1 MENNKKSLTALDVY
15 INKVYPIT
23 LLATTLACLSAGISY
38 TLNRMRGIFDFT
50 PLYVF
55 FIFDITNLIYLL
67 LAVYFI
73 KTGYENGSVKPGKL
87 KQGKIFLILILLI
100 QFNFILYMAPS
111 QELWAYSFLF
121 VLITGLLL
129 DTKVVLITMGEI
141 SISLIA
147 AWLIR
152 GERLLPAKS
161 ELFTSDMFGRIFCMV
176 LTMLFIY
183 LNVHMVSRYLIY
195 AKKDELEKN
204 NERVQNVLDKVKEI
218 AGQLE
223 DASGLLVK
231 TSQSEAASTE
241 ELSAISSELIESSSH
256 MLHKT
261 DNSKENL
268 DHLEESSKNME
279 VQMQDVEQIAKD
291 LMDKSSSSQQALN
304 NLMSMSGE
312 VEQSTRQARTVADK
326 LLSETAEIGETL
338 NLINEIAESTNLLA
352 LNASIE
358 AARAGEA
365 GKGFAVVAQEVGQL
379 AAGTKNSLQNV
390 NNVIVRVQTGADNVS
405 RFINENA
412 AQVQKQNQVVVETVE
427 AIHGMME
434 QLKTTVSAVEQAV
447 ETGVVQKQ
455 VIRETVSINED
466 IAADIKQE
474 NEEFNNIAD
483 MLQNNVAEIKTMTSQ
498 VDTINTMVTELE
510 SLLES

>member
-15 INKVYPIT
+15 INKAYPIS

-38 TLNRMRGIFDFT
+38 TLNRMRGIFVFT

-55 FIFDITNLIYLL
+55 FIFDITNIIYLI
-67 LAVYFI
+67 LAAYFI
-73 KTGYENGSVKPGKL
+73 KTGYEDGSVKPGKL
-87 KQGKIFLILILLI
+87 RQGKIFLILILFI
-100 QFNFILYMAPS
+100 QFNFILYMDPS
-111 QELWAYSFLF
+111 QEFWAFSFLF

-129 DTKVVLITMGEI
+129 DTKVVLITMAEI

-147 AWLIR
+147 AWFIR

-161 ELFTSDMFGRIFCMV
+161 DLFVSDMFGRVFCMI

-183 LNVHMVSRYLIY
+183 LNVYMVSHFLIH

-261 DNSKENL
+261 DSSKENL

-279 VQMQDVEQIAKD
+279 IQMQDVEQIAKE

-312 VEQSTRQARTVADK
+312 VEQSTKQARTVTDK

-390 NNVIVRVQTGADNVS
+390 NNIIVRVQTGADNVS

-427 AIHGMME
+427 AIHEMME
-434 QLKTTVSAVEQAV
+434 QLKSTVSAVEQAV

-483 MLQNNVAEIKTMTSQ
+483 MLKNNVEEIKTMTIQ

>member
-15 INKVYPIT
+15 INKAYPIS

-38 TLNRMRGIFDFT
+38 TLNRMRGIFVFT

-55 FIFDITNLIYLL
+55 FIFDITNIIYLI
-67 LAVYFI
+67 LAAYFI
-73 KTGYENGSVKPGKL
+73 KTGYEDGSVKPGKL
-87 KQGKIFLILILLI
+87 RQGKIFLILILFI

-111 QELWAYSFLF
+111 QEFWAFSFLF

-129 DTKVVLITMGEI
+129 DTKVVLITMAEI

-147 AWLIR
+147 AWFIR

-161 ELFTSDMFGRIFCMV
+161 DLFVSDMFGRVFCMI

-183 LNVHMVSRYLIY
+183 LNVYMVSHFLIH

-261 DNSKENL
+261 DSSKENL

-279 VQMQDVEQIAKD
+279 IQMQDVEQIAKE

-312 VEQSTRQARTVADK
+312 VEQSTKQARTVTDK

-390 NNVIVRVQTGADNVS
+390 NNIIVRVQTGADNVS

-427 AIHGMME
+427 AIHEMME
-434 QLKTTVSAVEQAV
+434 QLKSTVSAVEQAV

-483 MLQNNVAEIKTMTSQ
+483 MLKNNVEEIKTMTIQ

>member
-15 INKVYPIT
+15 INKAYPIS

-38 TLNRMRGIFDFT
+38 TLNRMRGIFVFT

-55 FIFDITNLIYLL
+55 FIFDITNIIYLI
-67 LAVYFI
+67 LAAYFI
-73 KTGYENGSVKPGKL
+73 KTGYEDGSVKPGKL
-87 KQGKIFLILILLI
+87 RQGKIFLILILFI
-100 QFNFILYMAPS
+100 HFNFILYMAPS
-111 QELWAYSFLF
+111 QEFWAFSFLF

-129 DTKVVLITMGEI
+129 DTKVVLITMAEI

-147 AWLIR
+147 AWFIR

-161 ELFTSDMFGRIFCMV
+161 DLFVSDMFGRVFCMI

-183 LNVHMVSRYLIY
+183 LNVYMVSHFLIH

-261 DNSKENL
+261 DSSKENL

-279 VQMQDVEQIAKD
+279 IQMQDVEQIAKE

-312 VEQSTRQARTVADK
+312 VEQSTKQARTVTDK

-390 NNVIVRVQTGADNVS
+390 NNIIVRVQTGADNVS

-427 AIHGMME
+427 AIHEMME
-434 QLKTTVSAVEQAV
+434 QLKSTVSAVEQAV

-474 NEEFNNIAD
+474 NKEFNNIAD
-483 MLQNNVAEIKTMTSQ
+483 MLKNNVEEIKTMTIQ

>member
-15 INKVYPIT
+15 INKAYPIS

-38 TLNRMRGIFDFT
+38 TLNRMRGIFVFT

-55 FIFDITNLIYLL
+55 FIFDITNIIYLI
-67 LAVYFI
+67 LAAYFI
-73 KTGYENGSVKPGKL
+73 KTGYEDGSVKPGKL
-87 KQGKIFLILILLI
+87 RQGKIFLILILFI

-111 QELWAYSFLF
+111 QEFWAFSFLF

-129 DTKVVLITMGEI
+129 DTKVVLITMAEI

-147 AWLIR
+147 AWFIR

-161 ELFTSDMFGRIFCMV
+161 DLFVSDMFGRVFCMI

-183 LNVHMVSRYLIY
+183 LNVYMVSHFLIH

-241 ELSAISSELIESSSH
+241 ELSAISSELIGSSSH

-261 DNSKENL
+261 DSSKENL

-279 VQMQDVEQIAKD
+279 IQMQDVEQIAKE

-312 VEQSTRQARTVADK
+312 VEQSTKQARTVTDK

-390 NNVIVRVQTGADNVS
+390 NNIIVRVQTGADNVS

-427 AIHGMME
+427 AIHEMME
-434 QLKTTVSAVEQAV
+434 QLKSTVSAVEQAV

-483 MLQNNVAEIKTMTSQ
+483 MLKNNVEEIKTMTIQ

>member
-15 INKVYPIT
+15 INKAYPSS

-38 TLNRMRGIFDFT
+38 TLNRMRGIFVFT

-55 FIFDITNLIYLL
+55 FIFDITNIIYLI
-67 LAVYFI
+67 LAAYFI
-73 KTGYENGSVKPGKL
+73 KTGYEDGSVKPGKL
-87 KQGKIFLILILLI
+87 RQGKIFLILILFI

-111 QELWAYSFLF
+111 QEFWAFSFLF

-129 DTKVVLITMGEI
+129 DTKVVLITMAEI

-147 AWLIR
+147 AWFIR

-161 ELFTSDMFGRIFCMV
+161 DLFVSDMFGRVFCMI

-183 LNVHMVSRYLIY
+183 LNVYMVSHFLIH

-261 DNSKENL
+261 DSSKENL

-279 VQMQDVEQIAKD
+279 IQMQDVEQIAKE

-312 VEQSTRQARTVADK
+312 VEQSTKQARTVTDK

-390 NNVIVRVQTGADNVS
+390 NNIIVRVQTGADNVS

-427 AIHGMME
+427 AIHEMME
-434 QLKTTVSAVEQAV
+434 QLKSTVSAVEQAV

-483 MLQNNVAEIKTMTSQ
+483 MLKNNVEEIKTMTIQ

>member
-15 INKVYPIT
+15 INKAYPIS
-23 LLATTLACLSAGISY
+23 LLAPTLACLSAGISY
-38 TLNRMRGIFDFT
+38 TLNRMRGIFVFT

-55 FIFDITNLIYLL
+55 FIFDITNIIYLI
-67 LAVYFI
+67 LAAYFI
-73 KTGYENGSVKPGKL
+73 KTGYEAGSVKPGKL
-87 KQGKIFLILILLI
+87 RQGKIFLILILFI

-111 QELWAYSFLF
+111 QEFWAFSFLF

-129 DTKVVLITMGEI
+129 DTKVVLITMAEI

-147 AWLIR
+147 AWFIR

-161 ELFTSDMFGRIFCMV
+161 DLFVSDMFGRVFCMI

-183 LNVHMVSRYLIY
+183 LNVYMVSHFLIH

-261 DNSKENL
+261 DSSKENL

-279 VQMQDVEQIAKD
+279 IQMQDVEQIAKE

-312 VEQSTRQARTVADK
+312 VEQSTKQARTVTDK

-390 NNVIVRVQTGADNVS
+390 NNIIVRVQTGADNVS

-427 AIHGMME
+427 AIHEMME
-434 QLKTTVSAVEQAV
+434 QLKSTVSAVEQAV

-483 MLQNNVAEIKTMTSQ
+483 MLKNNVEEIKTMTIQ

>member
-15 INKVYPIT
+15 INKAYPIS

-38 TLNRMRGIFDFT
+38 TLNRMRGIFVFT

-55 FIFDITNLIYLL
+55 FIFDITNIIYLI
-67 LAVYFI
+67 LAAYFI
-73 KTGYENGSVKPGKL
+73 KTGYEDGSVKPGKL
-87 KQGKIFLILILLI
+87 RQGKIFLILILFI

-111 QELWAYSFLF
+111 QEFWAFSFLF

-129 DTKVVLITMGEI
+129 DTKVVLITMAEI

-147 AWLIR
+147 AWFIR

-161 ELFTSDMFGRIFCMV
+161 DLFVSDMFGRVFCMI

-183 LNVHMVSRYLIY
+183 LNVYMVSHFLIH

-261 DNSKENL
+261 DSSKENL

-279 VQMQDVEQIAKD
+279 IQMQDVEQIAKE

-312 VEQSTRQARTVADK
+312 VEQSTKQARTVTDK

-390 NNVIVRVQTGADNVS
+390 NNIIVRVQTGADNVS

-412 AQVQKQNQVVVETVE
+412 AQVQKQKQVVVETVE
-427 AIHGMME
+427 AIHEMME
-434 QLKTTVSAVEQAV
+434 QLKSTVSAVEQAV

-483 MLQNNVAEIKTMTSQ
+483 MLKNNVEEIKTMTIQ

>member
-15 INKVYPIT
+15 INKAYPIS

-38 TLNRMRGIFDFT
+38 TLNRMRGIFVFT

-55 FIFDITNLIYLL
+55 FIFDITNIIYLI
-67 LAVYFI
+67 LAAYFI
-73 KTGYENGSVKPGKL
+73 KTGYEDGSVKPGKL
-87 KQGKIFLILILLI
+87 RQGKIFLILILFI

-111 QELWAYSFLF
+111 QEFWAFSFLF

-129 DTKVVLITMGEI
+129 DTKVVLITMAEI

-147 AWLIR
+147 AWFIR

-161 ELFTSDMFGRIFCMV
+161 DLFVSDMFGRVFCMI

-183 LNVHMVSRYLIY
+183 LNVYMVSHFLIH

-261 DNSKENL
+261 DSSKENL

-279 VQMQDVEQIAKD
+279 IQMQDVEQIAKE

-304 NLMSMSGE
+304 DLMSMSGE
-312 VEQSTRQARTVADK
+312 VEQSTKQARTVTDK

-390 NNVIVRVQTGADNVS
+390 NNIIVRVQTGADNVS

-427 AIHGMME
+427 AIHEMME
-434 QLKTTVSAVEQAV
+434 QLKSTVSAVEQAV

-455 VIRETVSINED
+455 VIRGTVSINED

-483 MLQNNVAEIKTMTSQ
+483 MLKNNVEEIKTMTIQ

>member
-15 INKVYPIT
+15 INKAYPIS

-38 TLNRMRGIFDFT
+38 TLNRMRGIFVFT

-55 FIFDITNLIYLL
+55 FIFDITNIIYLI
-67 LAVYFI
+67 LAAYFI
-73 KTGYENGSVKPGKL
+73 KTGYEAGSVKPGKL
-87 KQGKIFLILILLI
+87 RQGKIFLILILFI

-111 QELWAYSFLF
+111 QEFWAFSFLF

-129 DTKVVLITMGEI
+129 DTKVVLITMAEI

-147 AWLIR
+147 AWFIR

-161 ELFTSDMFGRIFCMV
+161 DLFVSDMFGRVFCMI

-183 LNVHMVSRYLIY
+183 LNVYMVSHFLIH

-261 DNSKENL
+261 DSSKENL

-279 VQMQDVEQIAKD
+279 IQMQDVEQIAKE

-312 VEQSTRQARTVADK
+312 VEQSTKQARTVTDK

-390 NNVIVRVQTGADNVS
+390 NNIIIRVQTGADNVS

-427 AIHGMME
+427 AIHEMME
-434 QLKTTVSAVEQAV
+434 QLKSTVSAVEQAV

-483 MLQNNVAEIKTMTSQ
+483 MLKNNVEEIKTMTIQ

>member
-15 INKVYPIT
+15 INKAYPIS

-38 TLNRMRGIFDFT
+38 TLNRMRGIFVFT

-55 FIFDITNLIYLL
+55 FIFDITNIIYLI
-67 LAVYFI
+67 LAAYFI
-73 KTGYENGSVKPGKL
+73 KTGYEAGSVKPGKL
-87 KQGKIFLILILLI
+87 RQGKIFLILILFI

-111 QELWAYSFLF
+111 QEFWAFSFLF

-129 DTKVVLITMGEI
+129 DTKVVLITMAEI

-147 AWLIR
+147 AWFIR

-161 ELFTSDMFGRIFCMV
+161 DLFVSDMFGRVFCMI

-183 LNVHMVSRYLIY
+183 LNVYMVSHFLIH

-261 DNSKENL
+261 DSSKENL

-279 VQMQDVEQIAKD
+279 IQMQDVEQIAKE

-312 VEQSTRQARTVADK
+312 VEQSTKQARTVTDK

-390 NNVIVRVQTGADNVS
+390 NNIIVRVQTGADNVS

-427 AIHGMME
+427 AIHEMME
-434 QLKTTVSAVEQAV
+434 QLKSTVSAVEQAV

-483 MLQNNVAEIKTMTSQ
+483 MLKNNVEEIKTMTIQ

>member
-1 MENNKKSLTALDVY
+1 MENNKKSLTELDVY
-15 INKVYPIT
+15 INKAYPIS

-38 TLNRMRGIFDFT
+38 TLNRMRGIFVFT

-55 FIFDITNLIYLL
+55 FIFDITNIIYLI
-67 LAVYFI
+67 LAAYFI
-73 KTGYENGSVKPGKL
+73 KTGYEDGSVKPGKL
-87 KQGKIFLILILLI
+87 RQGKIFLILILFI

-111 QELWAYSFLF
+111 QEFWAFSFLF

-129 DTKVVLITMGEI
+129 DTKVVLITMAEI

-147 AWLIR
+147 AWFIR

-161 ELFTSDMFGRIFCMV
+161 DLFVSDMFGRVFCMI

-183 LNVHMVSRYLIY
+183 LNVYMVSHFLIH

-261 DNSKENL
+261 DSSKENL

-279 VQMQDVEQIAKD
+279 IQMQDVEQIAKE

-312 VEQSTRQARTVADK
+312 VEQSTKQARTVTDK

-390 NNVIVRVQTGADNVS
+390 NNIIVRVQTGADNVS

-427 AIHGMME
+427 AIHEMME
-434 QLKTTVSAVEQAV
+434 QLKSTVSAVEQAV

-483 MLQNNVAEIKTMTSQ
+483 MLKNNVEEIKTMTIQ

>member
-15 INKVYPIT
+15 INKAYPIS

-38 TLNRMRGIFDFT
+38 TLNRMRGIFVFT

-55 FIFDITNLIYLL
+55 FIFDITNIIYLI
-67 LAVYFI
+67 LAAYFI
-73 KTGYENGSVKPGKL
+73 KTGYEDGSVKPGKL
-87 KQGKIFLILILLI
+87 RQGKIFLILILFI

-111 QELWAYSFLF
+111 QEFWAFSFLF

-129 DTKVVLITMGEI
+129 DTKVVLITMAEI

-147 AWLIR
+147 AWFIR

-161 ELFTSDMFGRIFCMV
+161 DLFVSDMFGRVFCMI

-183 LNVHMVSRYLIY
+183 LNVYMVSHFLIH

-261 DNSKENL
+261 DSSKENL

-279 VQMQDVEQIAKD
+279 IQMQDVEQIAKE

-312 VEQSTRQARTVADK
+312 VEQSTKQARTVTDK

-390 NNVIVRVQTGADNVS
+390 NNIIIRVQTGADNVS

-427 AIHGMME
+427 AIHEMME
-434 QLKTTVSAVEQAV
+434 QLKSTVSAVEQAV

-483 MLQNNVAEIKTMTSQ
+483 MLKNNVEEIKTMTIQ

>member
-15 INKVYPIT
+15 INKAYPIS

-38 TLNRMRGIFDFT
+38 TLNRMRGIFVFT

-55 FIFDITNLIYLL
+55 FIFDITNIIYLI
-67 LAVYFI
+67 LAAYFI
-73 KTGYENGSVKPGKL
+73 KTGYEDGSVKPGKL
-87 KQGKIFLILILLI
+87 RQGKIFLILILFI

-111 QELWAYSFLF
+111 QEFWAFSFLF

-129 DTKVVLITMGEI
+129 DTKVVLITMAEI

-147 AWLIR
+147 AWFIR

-161 ELFTSDMFGRIFCMV
+161 DLFVSDMFGRVFCMI

-183 LNVHMVSRYLIY
+183 LNVYMVSHFLIH

-261 DNSKENL
+261 DSSKENL

-279 VQMQDVEQIAKD
+279 IQMQDVEQIAKE

-312 VEQSTRQARTVADK
+312 VEQSTKQARTVTDK
-326 LLSETAEIGETL
+326 LLSETVEIGETL

-390 NNVIVRVQTGADNVS
+390 NNIIVRVQTGADNVS

-427 AIHGMME
+427 AIHEMME
-434 QLKTTVSAVEQAV
+434 QLKSTVSAVEQAV

-483 MLQNNVAEIKTMTSQ
+483 MLKNNVEEIKTMTIQ

>member
-15 INKVYPIT
+15 INKAYPIS

-38 TLNRMRGIFDFT
+38 TLNRMRGIFVFT

-55 FIFDITNLIYLL
+55 FIFDITNIIYLI
-67 LAVYFI
+67 LAAYFI
-73 KTGYENGSVKPGKL
+73 KTGYEDGSVKPGKL
-87 KQGKIFLILILLI
+87 RQGKIFLILILFI

-111 QELWAYSFLF
+111 QEFWAFSFLF

-129 DTKVVLITMGEI
+129 DTKVVLITMAEI

-147 AWLIR
+147 AWFIR

-161 ELFTSDMFGRIFCMV
+161 DLFVSDMFGRVFCMI

-183 LNVHMVSRYLIY
+183 LNVYMVSHFLIH

-261 DNSKENL
+261 DSSKENL

-279 VQMQDVEQIAKD
+279 IQMQDVEQIAKE

-312 VEQSTRQARTVADK
+312 VEQSTKQARTVTDK

-390 NNVIVRVQTGADNVS
+390 NNIIVRVQTRADNVS

-427 AIHGMME
+427 AIHEMME
-434 QLKTTVSAVEQAV
+434 QLKSTVSAVEQAV

-483 MLQNNVAEIKTMTSQ
+483 MLKNNVEEIKTMTIQ

>member
-15 INKVYPIT
+15 INKAYPIS

-38 TLNRMRGIFDFT
+38 TLNRMRGIFVFT

-55 FIFDITNLIYLL
+55 FIFDITNIIYLI
-67 LAVYFI
+67 LAAYFI
-73 KTGYENGSVKPGKL
+73 KTGYEAGSVKPWKL
-87 KQGKIFLILILLI
+87 RQGKIFLILILFI

-111 QELWAYSFLF
+111 QEFWAFSFLF

-129 DTKVVLITMGEI
+129 DTKVVLITMAEI

-147 AWLIR
+147 AWFIR

-161 ELFTSDMFGRIFCMV
+161 DLFVSDMFGRVFCMI

-183 LNVHMVSRYLIY
+183 LNVYMVSHFLIH

-261 DNSKENL
+261 DSSKENL

-279 VQMQDVEQIAKD
+279 IQMQDVEQIAKE

-312 VEQSTRQARTVADK
+312 VEQSTKQARTVTDK

-390 NNVIVRVQTGADNVS
+390 NNIIVRVQTGADNVS

-427 AIHGMME
+427 AIHEMME
-434 QLKTTVSAVEQAV
+434 QSKSTVSAVEQAV

-483 MLQNNVAEIKTMTSQ
+483 MLKNNVEEIKTMTIQ

>member
-15 INKVYPIT
+15 INKAYPIS

-38 TLNRMRGIFDFT
+38 TLNRMRGIFVFT

-55 FIFDITNLIYLL
+55 FIFDITNIIYLI
-67 LAVYFI
+67 LAAYFI
-73 KTGYENGSVKPGKL
+73 KTGYEAGSVKPGKL
-87 KQGKIFLILILLI
+87 RQGKIFLILILFI

-111 QELWAYSFLF
+111 QEFWAFSFLF

-129 DTKVVLITMGEI
+129 DTKVVLITMAEI

-147 AWLIR
+147 AWFIR

-161 ELFTSDMFGRIFCMV
+161 DLFVSDMFGRVFCMI

-183 LNVHMVSRYLIY
+183 LNVYMVSHFLIH

-261 DNSKENL
+261 DSSKENL

-279 VQMQDVEQIAKD
+279 IQMQDVEQIAKE

-312 VEQSTRQARTVADK
+312 VEQSTKQARTVTDK

-390 NNVIVRVQTGADNVS
+390 NNIIVRLQTGADNVS

-427 AIHGMME
+427 AIHEMME
-434 QLKTTVSAVEQAV
+434 QLKSTVSAVEQAV

-483 MLQNNVAEIKTMTSQ
+483 MLKNNVEEIKTMTIQ

>member
-15 INKVYPIT
+15 INKAYPIS

-38 TLNRMRGIFDFT
+38 TLNRMRGIFVFT

-55 FIFDITNLIYLL
+55 FIFDITNIIYLI
-67 LAVYFI
+67 LAAYFI
-73 KTGYENGSVKPGKL
+73 KTGYEDGSVKPGKL
-87 KQGKIFLILILLI
+87 RQGKIFLILILFI

-111 QELWAYSFLF
+111 QEFWAFSFLF

-129 DTKVVLITMGEI
+129 DTKVVLITMAEI

-147 AWLIR
+147 AWFIR

-161 ELFTSDMFGRIFCMV
+161 DLFVSDMFGRVFCMI

-183 LNVHMVSRYLIY
+183 LNVYMVSHFLIH

-261 DNSKENL
+261 DSSKENL

-279 VQMQDVEQIAKD
+279 IQMQDVEQIAKE

-312 VEQSTRQARTVADK
+312 VEQSTKQARTVTDK

-390 NNVIVRVQTGADNVS
+390 NNIIVRVQTGADNVS

-427 AIHGMME
+427 AIHEMME
-434 QLKTTVSAVEQAV
+434 QLKSTVSAVEQAV

-474 NEEFNNIAD
+474 NKEFNNIAD
-483 MLQNNVAEIKTMTSQ
+483 MLKNNVEEIKTMTIQ

>member
-15 INKVYPIT
+15 INKAYPIS

-38 TLNRMRGIFDFT
+38 TLNRMRGIFVFT

-55 FIFDITNLIYLL
+55 FIFDITNIIYLI
-67 LAVYFI
+67 LAAYFI
-73 KTGYENGSVKPGKL
+73 KTGYEDGSVKPGKL
-87 KQGKIFLILILLI
+87 RQGKIFLILILFI

-111 QELWAYSFLF
+111 QEFWAFSFLF

-129 DTKVVLITMGEI
+129 DTKVVLITMAEI

-147 AWLIR
+147 AWFIR

-161 ELFTSDMFGRIFCMV
+161 DLFVSDMFGRVFCMI

-183 LNVHMVSRYLIY
+183 LNVYMVSHFLIH

-261 DNSKENL
+261 DSSKENL

-279 VQMQDVEQIAKD
+279 IQMQDVEQIAKE

-312 VEQSTRQARTVADK
+312 VEQSTKQARTVTDK

-338 NLINEIAESTNLLA
+338 NLINELAESTNLLA

-390 NNVIVRVQTGADNVS
+390 NNIIVRVQTGADNVS

-427 AIHGMME
+427 AIHEMME
-434 QLKTTVSAVEQAV
+434 QLKSTVSAVEQAV

-483 MLQNNVAEIKTMTSQ
+483 MLKNNVEEIKTMTIQ